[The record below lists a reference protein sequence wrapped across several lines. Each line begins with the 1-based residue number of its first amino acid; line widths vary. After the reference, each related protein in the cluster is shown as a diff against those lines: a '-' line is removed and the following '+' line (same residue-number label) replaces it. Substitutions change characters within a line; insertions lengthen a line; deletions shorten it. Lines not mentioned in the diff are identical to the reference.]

1 MTPERW
7 RHVSATFHLALAR
20 TGVDRDAFIAEACAS
35 DPALQRELAGLLS
48 AHDQGG
54 GFGDTPVGGP
64 VPPLAPGTTLGPYV
78 IESWLGAGG
87 MGEVYKARD
96 PRLDRTV
103 AIKMLSSGIAHDVSL
118 REGFA
123 HEARAIA
130 ALNHPNICTL
140 HDVGENYLV
149 MELVAGATLRECL
162 QPRLPLARGLDIARQ
177 ILAALAAAHRAGV
190 VHGDL
195 KPDNVMVRA
204 DGYVK
209 VLDFGLAT
217 WLPAGGY
224 PIDAS
229 LTTAGTG
236 RSPILGTIAYMSPE
250 QIEGQAV
257 DQRSDLFAF
266 GIMLYEIVAGRHPWP
281 RASPSETL
289 LAILGDDPAP
299 LDAGPDGSAEL
310 AGVVRTL
317 LRKAPAERYATAEI
331 ALRALTAVSADRDAF
346 AAPSPTTPLT
356 SIAVLPFACPTDGE
370 DSRTLSLGFAD
381 ALITI
386 FGNLQD
392 IVVSPTAAILGYAA
406 DSVPARVCRELGV
419 HYSLQGTVQKLEAG
433 WRVSIRLFEAATRT
447 TVLSEGYE
455 FDLAHAFDV
464 QDDIGGDVVELLKG
478 RFTSAAPKSRDR
490 YSRNAEAYAAF
501 MAGLRDSSSDQLDM
515 LQTAAVHLTK
525 AVEHDPEFAL
535 AHATLSFVSMNIHF
549 QFDPQNTWLQQAE
562 HHCRRALALVPELPE
577 AHLARSWIL
586 WSPAKGFQHIEAIEA
601 LERVLATRPHLERAH
616 NRMSTICLHIGRL
629 DEALS
634 AHQQAL
640 RSNPR
645 TRTGNLEWFYLMS
658 GNYAEAEK
666 ALEAWFLER
675 PGNLY
680 AMATRVLP
688 PLWCGDLD
696 SAAQRVAVGLR
707 ALPDEPLFLSL
718 QAVLHARR
726 GQPDLALQ
734 WVRHALE
741 SPRSFGHTHH
751 THHYIASVYAL
762 LGDRVAAMAWLQRSV
777 AGGWPCWPFFR
788 IDPCLENLREEPEF
802 TRLMAELEQ
811 TYGTFEITR
820 L

>member
-7 RHVSATFHLALAR
+7 RRVSAMFHLALAR
-20 TGVDRDAFIAEACAS
+20 TSVDREAFIADACGG
-35 DPALQRELAGLLS
+35 DPALQREVAGLLS
-48 AHDQGG
+48 AHDQGR

-64 VPPLAPGTTLGPYV
+64 APPLARGTVLGPYV
-78 IESWLGAGG
+78 IESWIGAGG

-103 AIKMLSSGIAHDVSL
+103 AIKMLSSGIVNDVAS
-118 REGFA
+118 REGFV

-140 HDVGENYLV
+140 HDVGDNYLV

-162 QPRLPLARGLDIARQ
+162 QRPLPLARGLGIARQ
-177 ILAALAAAHRAGV
+177 VLAALAAAHRGGV

-209 VLDFGLAT
+209 VLDFGLAS
-217 WLPAGGY
+217 WLPTAGR
-224 PIDAS
+224 IDAS
-229 LTTAGTG
+229 LATAATD

-266 GIMLYEIVAGRHPWP
+266 GITLYEILSGQHPWP

-299 LDAGPDGSAEL
+299 LDPGPDGSAEL
-310 AGVVRTL
+310 SGVVRTL
-317 LRKAPAERYATAEI
+317 LRKEPAERYATAEI
-331 ALRALTAVSADRDAF
+331 ALRALTAASAGRDGF
-346 AAPSPTTPLT
+346 AASALANPLT

-381 ALITI
+381 ALVTI

-392 IVVSPTAAILGYAA
+392 IVVSPTAAILAYAA
-406 DSVPARVCRELGV
+406 DSDPARVCRELGV

-433 WRVSIRLFEAATRT
+433 WRVSIRLFEAVTQT
-447 TVLSEGYE
+447 TALSEDYE
-455 FDLAHAFDV
+455 FDLAQVFEI

-478 RFTSAAPKSRDR
+478 RFASAALKSRDR
-490 YSRNAEAYAAF
+490 YSRNAEAYGAF
-501 MAGLRDSSSDQLDM
+501 MAGLRDSSSDRLDT
-515 LQTAAVHLTK
+515 LQHAAGHLTK

-549 QFDPQNTWLQQAE
+549 QFDPQNTWVQQAE
-562 HHCRRALALVPELPE
+562 YHCRRALALAPDLPE

-586 WSPAKGFQHIEAIEA
+586 WSPARGFQHIEAIDA

-616 NRMSTICLHIGRL
+616 NRMSSICQHIGRL
-629 DEALS
+629 AEARQ
-634 AHQQAL
+634 AHEQAL
-640 RSNPR
+640 RSNPK
-645 TRTGNLEWFYLMS
+645 TRTGNLEWIYLMS
-658 GNYAEAEK
+658 GDYARAEK
-666 ALEAWFLER
+666 ATEAWCLER

-680 AMATRVLP
+680 ALMTRVLP
-688 PLWCGDLD
+688 PLWSGDLD
-696 SAAQRVAVGLR
+696 TAAQRLAVVLT
-707 ALPDEPLFLSL
+707 ALPDEPLNHSM
-718 QAVLHARR
+718 QAMLHARR
-726 GQPDLALQ
+726 GQADLALQ
-734 WVRHALE
+734 CVRRALE

-751 THHYIASVYAL
+751 VHHYIASAYAL
-762 LGDRVAAMAWLQRSV
+762 LGDTATAMAWLQRSV
-777 AGGWPCWPFFR
+777 AGGWACWPFFR
-788 IDPCLENLREEPEF
+788 IDPFLENLREEREF

-811 TYGTFEITR
+811 TYSTFEITR